1 MDDQLLAAD
10 GTNARPLFCRQCGSQ
25 FLSEGKARH
34 EEHEATRAHIQRVV
48 NVAGGKNE
56 EKKQQPK
63 EAETEKTEEVA
74 ASCWRVDDMWDF
86 DNFGQ
91 SRPVAGAATSGGGH
105 GGDDPITPE
114 TVYVVCADCEVGPV
128 GVKWKA
134 GEPYYLAHSLLAYE
148 RKEGAPV
155 NGALP
160 AGMSEDFVRQL
171 IAQRE
176 EQQAAAGGQDG
187 GDEQPP
193 VIVVEEDAVAG
204 ASGAEAASGTAAAEP
219 EQKLE
224 A

>member
-1 MDDQLLAAD
+1 MDDRLLAAD
-10 GTNARPLFCRQCGSQ
+10 GTNARPLFCRKCGSQ

-34 EEHEATRAHIQRVV
+34 EEHEATRAHLQHVV
-48 NVAGGKNE
+48 NNAGGKD
-56 EKKQQPK
+56 EKQKA
-63 EAETEKTEEVA
+63 AEVEVA

-91 SRPVAGAATSGGGH
+91 SRPVADAATSGGGN
-105 GGDDPITPE
+105 DDPITPE

-128 GVKWKA
+128 GVRWRA

-148 RKEGAPV
+148 KKEGAPV

-176 EQQAAAGGQDG
+176 EQQAAAAGGQDG
-187 GDEQPP
+187 GGEQPP

-204 ASGAEAASGTAAAEP
+204 AAGAEVTSSEMATAEP
-219 EQKLE
+219 EQKQE
-224 A
+224 K

>member
-1 MDDQLLAAD
+1 
-10 GTNARPLFCRQCGSQ
+10 
-25 FLSEGKARH
+25 
-34 EEHEATRAHIQRVV
+34 
-48 NVAGGKNE
+48 
-56 EKKQQPK
+56 
-63 EAETEKTEEVA
+63 
-74 ASCWRVDDMWDF
+74 MWDF

-91 SRPVAGAATSGGGH
+91 SRPVADAATSGGGN
-105 GGDDPITPE
+105 DDPITPE

-128 GVKWKA
+128 GVRWRA

-148 RKEGAPV
+148 KKEGAPV

-187 GDEQPP
+187 GGEQPP

-204 ASGAEAASGTAAAEP
+204 AAGAEVTSSEMATAEP
-219 EQKLE
+219 EQKQE
-224 A
+224 K